1 MDMKNKYKVI
11 EGTSFHKD
19 TPMAVCNILNSVMH
33 NRSQKIRIFYGD
45 TETGRDWNESYD
57 TFGFIGRS
65 MGSVKIPLMLYS
77 HRSIGGPGILDHC
90 IVRIT
95 IDKVDVYRH
104 PSYRCGI
111 ERKGNE
117 IYNESGRCILRAK
130 DEKTALRWMDFF
142 HGKRNAH

>member
-1 MDMKNKYKVI
+1 MENKYKVI

-19 TPMAVCNILNSVMH
+19 TPMAVCNILNSAMH

-57 TFGFIGRS
+57 IFGFIGRS
-65 MGSVKIPLMLYS
+65 TGSVKIPLILHS
-77 HRSIGGPGILDHC
+77 RRSTGGSGILEHC

-104 PSYRCGI
+104 PSYHRGI

-117 IYNESGRCILRAK
+117 IHKESGECILRAK
-130 DEKTALRWMDFF
+130 DEKTALRWFDFF
-142 HGKRNAH
+142 LGRRNVH

>member
-1 MDMKNKYKVI
+1 MENNYKVV

-19 TPMAVCNILNSVMH
+19 TPMAVCNILNRAIN

-65 MGSVKIPLMLYS
+65 LGPSKIPLMIYS
-77 HRSIGGPGILDHC
+77 HRSMGGPGILDHC

-95 IDKVDVYRH
+95 IDKEDVYRH
-104 PSYRCGI
+104 PSYRCAI

-117 IYNESGRCILRAK
+117 IYNESGKCIFRAEN
-130 DEKTALRWMDFF
+130 EKTAIRWFDFF
-142 HGKRNAH
+142 QGKRNVH